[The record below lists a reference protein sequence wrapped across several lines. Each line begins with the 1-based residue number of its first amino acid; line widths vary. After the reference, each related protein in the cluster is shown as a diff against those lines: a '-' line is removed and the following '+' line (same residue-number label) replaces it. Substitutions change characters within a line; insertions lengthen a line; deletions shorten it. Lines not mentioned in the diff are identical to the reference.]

1 MTLAEGKLTHPS
13 EAEAREA
20 FATLSSIIN
29 AGSRAGSD
37 LLADLIMHE
46 HPTLSGYFAR
56 ATALGI
62 MRRSVRE
69 EDFKAFDSWEG
80 DCELS
85 DPLSTDTPRHPM
97 HDGRHSCR
105 LVVGAMLM
113 AQGGVL

>member
-1 MTLAEGKLTHPS
+1 MAVEFTQPR

-20 FATLSSIIN
+20 FKTLSSVIN

-37 LLADLIMHE
+37 LLADLVMHE
-46 HPTLSGYFAR
+46 HPTLSGYMAR
-56 ATALGI
+56 AVALGI

-69 EDFKAFDSWEG
+69 EDFTAFQPFG
-80 DCELS
+80 TPC
-85 DPLSTDTPRHPM
+85 TDTPSLEAHPI

-105 LVVGAMLM
+105 LVVGAMYL